1 MPDIELGEKEAVTPS
16 GKLEADNLTLPVNP
30 FSGLNVMVDVTVL
43 PGFNNRELGV
53 LDNVNVG
60 PRICRVKLDTAVNFP
75 EVPEMV
81 SVLVPVGAVALA

>member
-1 MPDIELGEKEAVTPS
+1 VELGENEAVTPS
-16 GKLEADNLTLPVNP
+16 GKPEADNLALPVNP
-30 FSGLNVMVDVTVL
+30 YSGVNAMADVTVL